1 MTGVSPFSILFIP
14 AAFLAFL
21 APSLAAL
28 GSFGTLGS
36 VFSVFDFASL
46 TFGASFRHRVKRET
60 RLVTLFNPVWWNV
73 TSYPEFPRRSCADGG
88 VCRPH
93 QRAGLQPLFKG
104 SPYQVLQP
112 HQIHRGVLLFDVILY
127 RLWGHSFARVQLSQR
142 FLHHNRCGGVSCK
155 FAQRRS
161 I

>member
-1 MTGVSPFSILFIP
+1 MTGVSPFPILFIP
-14 AAFLAFL
+14 AFLAFL

-46 TFGASFRHRVKRET
+46 TFGASFRHRMKRKT
-60 RLVTLFNPVWWNV
+60 RLVTSFNPFRWNL
-73 TSYPEFPRRSCADGG
+73 TSYPEFPRRACADGG

-93 QRAGLQPLFKG
+93 QRAGLQSLFKG

-112 HQIHRGVLLFDVILY
+112 HQIHRGVLLFDIILY
-127 RLWGHSFARVQLSQR
+127 GLGGHSFARVQLFQR
-142 FLHHNRCGGVSCK
+142 FLHHNRGGGMCCK
-155 FAQRRS
+155 FAQRPS